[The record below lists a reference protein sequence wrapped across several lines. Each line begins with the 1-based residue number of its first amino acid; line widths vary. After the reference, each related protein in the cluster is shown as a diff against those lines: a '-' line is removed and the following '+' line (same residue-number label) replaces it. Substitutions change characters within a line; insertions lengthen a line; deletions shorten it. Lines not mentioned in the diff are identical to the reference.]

1 MVAFVA
7 KVDDGLLC
15 GIEVLFV
22 GHLYVVLHV
31 VETSSFSI
39 ECPSLRALR
48 LQEIAGS
55 HLSKNNVGR
64 NNMYASGIAL
74 DVVCSKQYK

>member
-7 KVDDGLLC
+7 KVDDALLC

-31 VETSSFSI
+31 VQPI
-39 ECPSLRALR
+39 ELNTMLLR
-48 LQEIAGS
+48 L
-55 HLSKNNVGR
+55 HLSV
-64 NNMYASGIAL
+64 
-74 DVVCSKQYK
+74 